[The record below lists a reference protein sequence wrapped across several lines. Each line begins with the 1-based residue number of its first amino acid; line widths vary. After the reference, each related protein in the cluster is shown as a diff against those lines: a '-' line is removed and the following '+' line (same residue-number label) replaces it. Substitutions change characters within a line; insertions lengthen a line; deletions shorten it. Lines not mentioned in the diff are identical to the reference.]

1 MLQSL
6 RIELLVKFFVLAEE
20 LGIHLFFC
28 LLIAEETQDLI
39 VVFPHRLDLVR
50 ILFVQ

>member
-6 RIELLVKFFVLAEE
+6 RIELLVEFFVFAEE
-20 LGIHLFFC
+20 LGVNLLFR

-39 VVFPHRLDLVR
+39 VVIPHRLNLVR
-50 ILFVQ
+50 VLLVQ